1 MLDSIKFRAAHKQ
14 HSGSFA
20 DPRNVVQAIYEQYPE
35 VYDLFVRY
43 KHPALNTD
51 SLDLLHTYE
60 ELAAHMGM
68 SAIEVRRLL
77 RELAA
82 TCKGYV
88 YSHYDAKGAQPEVS
102 TELIDKLPTK
112 AAQALRRSHISN
124 DYKLRRWM
132 ASPYSIPGLGEKSYN
147 ELCKLAPE
155 YNLPKFSKLE
165 PRHTD
170 KWLLENYEHL
180 AESTD
185 YTLNEIL
192 AIRDRLFGAN
202 TYIIEHVSPELR
214 ETLIQHQATSDLS
227 ALHYAD
233 GILMSTNWRK
243 EMRDELREVCAAK
256 YKYLR

>member
-1 MLDSIKFRAAHKQ
+1 MLDSIKFKAAHKH
-14 HSGSFA
+14 HSGTFA
-20 DPRNVVQAIYEQYPE
+20 DPRNVVQAMYEQYPE
-35 VYDLFVRY
+35 VYSLFVRH
-43 KHPALNTD
+43 KHPALDTD

-60 ELAAHMGM
+60 ELAANMGM

-77 RELAA
+77 RELAT

-88 YSHYDAKGAQPEVS
+88 RSHYDMKGAQPEAP
-102 TELIDKLPTK
+102 TELLDKLPTK
-112 AAQALRRSHISN
+112 AVNALCRSHIGN
-124 DYKLRRWM
+124 DYKLRKWM

-147 ELCKLAPE
+147 ELCKLVPE

-185 YTLNEIL
+185 YTLDEIR

-202 TYIIEHVSPELR
+202 TYIIEHASPELR

-233 GILMSTNWRK
+233 GILLSTDW
-243 EMRDELREVCAAK
+243 RDELHDELRAICIAK